1 MGSEANQ
8 ITRYTLAILAFFLG
22 LLATH
27 LLAIHS
33 HCWEGLNPYCL
44 IRWDSGLYLDIAR
57 NGHTLVPCP
66 DDPSKWCG
74 NAGWAPLYP
83 FMVRGLAC
91 LIPGHSLEWSSVLVA
106 WSGLLASFLLV
117 SHMNKGK
124 NARTLIGQLAVLLL
138 APGSI
143 YFYAAFPLS
152 WTLFFTLGL
161 YHGLSRFNRNWVW
174 VSAIALMWI
183 YSIGFVFLGLL
194 FLLWL
199 YSYSIDEPSPLKH
212 LSAQA
217 FMAAGLSFLA
227 LLGYEY
233 MSTGH
238 WNATF
243 MVQAK
248 YGHTLNQPLK
258 FMGIHAERLINS
270 WSGIQRFI
278 ELQHFGIW
286 VFLLVLAT
294 QKPVYQSHTLIKFSA
309 LALLLLWALPYG
321 ASPDVALYRNAALG
335 AAFWMILLNQH
346 NPSLRW
352 AFLLYFGI
360 CWGPMAVL
368 FFQSILI

>member
-1 MGSEANQ
+1 MGSEAKQ
-8 ITRYTLAILAFFLG
+8 ITRYSLAILAFVLG
-22 LLATH
+22 LIGTH

-44 IRWDSGLYLDIAR
+44 IRWDSGLYLDIAQ
-57 NGHTLVPCP
+57 NGHTLIPCS
-66 DDPSKWCG
+66 DDPNKWCG

-83 FMVRGLAC
+83 FLVRWLAFG
-91 LIPGHSLEWSSVLVA
+91 IPGLSLEWSSVLVA

-117 SHMNKGK
+117 AHMLKGK
-124 NARTLIGQLAVLLL
+124 SIKTLLWHLAILLL

-161 YHGLSRFNRNWVW
+161 YYGLSKFRASWVW
-174 VSAIALMWI
+174 ISAMALMWM
-183 YSIGFVFLGLL
+183 YSIGFVFIGLL
-194 FLLWL
+194 LLL
-199 YSYSIDEPSPLKH
+199 YMYNWSIDEPSPLKK
-212 LSAQA
+212 LSGQA
-217 FMAAGLSFLA
+217 FIAATLSFMA
-227 LLGYEY
+227 LLVYEHW
-233 MSTGH
+233 STGH

-243 MVQAK
+243 MVQSK

-258 FMGIHAERLINS
+258 FMGIHAERLWNN
-270 WSGIQRFI
+270 WGGIQRFI

-286 VFLLVLAT
+286 IFLLLLAI
-294 QKPVYQSHTLIKFSA
+294 QKPVFQPHSLILFSS

-321 ASPDVALYRNAALG
+321 SSPDVALYRNAALG
-335 AAFWMILLNQH
+335 APFWMIVLNQH
-346 NPSLRW
+346 KSGIRW
-352 AFLLYFGI
+352 AWLLYYGI

>member
-1 MGSEANQ
+1 MGSEATQ
-8 ITRYTLAILAFFLG
+8 ITRYSLAILAFVLG
-22 LLATH
+22 LLGTH

-33 HCWEGLNPYCL
+33 HCWEGLDPHCL
-44 IRWDSGLYLDIAR
+44 MRWDSGLYLDIAQ

-66 DDPSKWCG
+66 DDPNKWCG

-83 FMVRGLAC
+83 YMIRWVSAC
-91 LIPGHSLEWSSVLVA
+91 IPGLSYEWSSVLVA
-106 WSGLLASFLLV
+106 WAGLLASFLLV
-117 SHMNKGK
+117 AHMAKGQSHG
-124 NARTLIGQLAVLLL
+124 ALIWRYSILLL

-161 YHGLSRFNRNWVW
+161 YHGLSHHRAPWVW
-174 VSAIALMWI
+174 ISAMTLMWI

-194 FLLWL
+194 FALYL
-199 YSYSIDEPSPLKH
+199 YSWSIDEPSPLKR
-212 LSAQA
+212 LSGQA
-217 FMAAGLSFLA
+217 TFLAILSFAA
-227 LLGYEY
+227 LVGYEY
-233 MSTGH
+233 ASTGH

-258 FMGIHAERLINS
+258 FMGIHAERLLNN
-270 WSGIQRFI
+270 WDGIQRFI

-286 VFLLVLAT
+286 IFLVTLAI
-294 QKPVYQSHTLIKFSA
+294 QKPIYQPHSLIKFSA
-309 LALLLLWALPYG
+309 LALVLLWALPYG

-335 AAFWMILLNQH
+335 APFWMMLLNQH
-346 NPSLRW
+346 KLELRW
-352 AFLLYFGI
+352 AWLLYFGI

>member
-1 MGSEANQ
+1 MGSEAKQ
-8 ITRYTLAILAFFLG
+8 ITPYSLAILAFVLG
-22 LLATH
+22 LIGTH

-44 IRWDSGLYLDIAR
+44 IRWDSGLYLDIAQ
-57 NGHTLVPCP
+57 NGHTLIPCS
-66 DDPSKWCG
+66 DDPNKWCG

-83 FMVRGLAC
+83 FLVRWLAFG
-91 LIPGHSLEWSSVLVA
+91 IPGLSLEWSSVLVA

-117 SHMNKGK
+117 AHMLKGK
-124 NARTLIGQLAVLLL
+124 SIKTLLWHLAILLL

-161 YHGLSRFNRNWVW
+161 YYGLSKFRASWVW
-174 VSAIALMWI
+174 ISAMALMWM
-183 YSIGFVFLGLL
+183 YSIGFVFIGLL
-194 FLLWL
+194 LLL
-199 YSYSIDEPSPLKH
+199 YMYNWSIDEPSPLKK
-212 LSAQA
+212 LSGQA
-217 FMAAGLSFLA
+217 FIAATLSFMA
-227 LLGYEY
+227 LLVYEHW
-233 MSTGH
+233 STGH

-243 MVQAK
+243 MVQSK

-258 FMGIHAERLINS
+258 FMGIHAERLWNN
-270 WSGIQRFI
+270 WGGIQRFI

-286 VFLLVLAT
+286 IFLLLLAI
-294 QKPVYQSHTLIKFSA
+294 QKPVFQPHSLILFSS

-321 ASPDVALYRNAALG
+321 SSPDVALYRNAALG
-335 AAFWMILLNQH
+335 APFWMIVLNQH
-346 NPSLRW
+346 KSGIRW
-352 AFLLYFGI
+352 AWLLYYGI

>member
-1 MGSEANQ
+1 MGSEAKQ
-8 ITRYTLAILAFFLG
+8 ITRYALAILAFLLG

-66 DDPSKWCG
+66 DDPNKWCG

-83 FMVRGLAC
+83 FMVRGLAH
-91 LIPGHSLEWSSVLVA
+91 LIPGHSLEWSSVIVA

-117 SHMNKGK
+117 AHMLKG
-124 NARTLIGQLAVLLL
+124 RSIQTLLWHLAVLLL

-152 WTLFFTLGL
+152 WTLFYTLGL
-161 YHGLSRFNRNWVW
+161 YHGLSKFNRTWVW
-174 VSAIALMWI
+174 VSAMALIWI

-199 YSYSIDEPSPLKH
+199 YSSSIDEPSPLKR
-212 LSAQA
+212 LSGQA
-217 FMAAGLSFLA
+217 IIAAGLSFLA

-233 MSTGH
+233 LSTGH

-258 FMGIHAERLINS
+258 FMSIHAERLLNY
-270 WSGIQRFI
+270 WGGIKRFI

-286 VFLLVLAT
+286 IFLIALT
-294 QKPVYQSHTLIKFSA
+294 IQKPLYQPHSLMKFSA
-309 LALLLLWALPYG
+309 LALFLLWALPYG

-335 AAFWMILLNQH
+335 APFWMLLLNQH
-346 NPSLRW
+346 QTRIRW
-352 AFLLYFGI
+352 AWLLYFAI
-360 CWGPMAVL
+360 CWGPMGVL